1 MGGEADARCEMA
13 RRIVYGHASRSAC
26 VVCMES
32 TRAGR
37 SSHTPC
43 MHCICGDSYAR
54 RKKGATLHKYTP
66 RSIHLPPLHRISTT
80 HTHISA
86 MGFFKRKN
94 EPLIPPVAPAAGQ
107 QQPKADPYAAPAAGG
122 YGGGDPYTKSKP
134 APAATLEEKGGGDPY
149 AATPAY
155 AAGGDP
161 YAKRNPGPR
170 PNPNAANDAARAE
183 LFGGFSKAADVPAER
198 KYGYEGREMEEDFDE
213 DEEIEGIKQEMRGVK
228 QDSLAS
234 TRNAVALARQAE
246 ESARGTIAKLADQSE
261 RIANSERYLD
271 MAKANNQRAEDKA
284 TELKALSRSIF
295 RPAIVWNKESKRQA
309 QEDKINERH
318 AMERMDRTK
327 ALMDVQ
333 DTRKR
338 LGAAANPAPYA
349 SSPTPE
355 PMPGQQR
362 ARKDARSRYQF
373 DATASDDELE
383 DELDENLDET
393 LEVTRRLKGLATA
406 MGDEV
411 SGQNSRL
418 TRVTDKT
425 ENLEFAVMKN
435 TERLRRIR

>member
-1 MGGEADARCEMA
+1 
-13 RRIVYGHASRSAC
+13 
-26 VVCMES
+26 
-32 TRAGR
+32 
-37 SSHTPC
+37 
-43 MHCICGDSYAR
+43 
-54 RKKGATLHKYTP
+54 
-66 RSIHLPPLHRISTT
+66 
-80 HTHISA
+80 
-86 MGFFKRKN
+86 MGFFKRRN
-94 EPLIPPVAPAAGQ
+94 EPLIPPVAPTAGQQ
-107 QQPKADPYAAPAAGG
+107 QQPKADPYATPDASAYA
-122 YGGGDPYTKSKP
+122 GGDPYTRSKP
-134 APAATLEEKGGGDPY
+134 PRPSGQSDEKGGGGSSSSGDPY
-149 AATPAY
+149 AATPTY
-155 AAGGDP
+155 AAGAGGDP
-161 YAKRNPGPR
+161 YAKRIPGPR

-183 LFGGFSKAADVPAER
+183 LFGGFQAADVPAER

-271 MAKANNQRAEDKA
+271 MAKANNQRAEDKTA
-284 TELKALSRSIF
+284 ELKALNRSIF
-295 RPAIVWNKESKRQA
+295 RPAIVWNKDAKRQA

-318 AMERMDRTK
+318 AMERMDRAK
-327 ALMDVQ
+327 ALLDVQ

-338 LGAAANPAPYA
+338 LGAAANPAPYG
-349 SSPTPE
+349 SSTTPE
-355 PMPGQQR
+355 PVPGQQK

-393 LEVTRRLKGLATA
+393 LEISRRLKGLATA

-435 TERLRRIR
+435 TERLKRIR

>member
-1 MGGEADARCEMA
+1 
-13 RRIVYGHASRSAC
+13 
-26 VVCMES
+26 
-32 TRAGR
+32 
-37 SSHTPC
+37 
-43 MHCICGDSYAR
+43 
-54 RKKGATLHKYTP
+54 
-66 RSIHLPPLHRISTT
+66 
-80 HTHISA
+80 
-86 MGFFKRKN
+86 MGFFKRRN
-94 EPLIPPVAPAAGQ
+94 EPLIPPVAPTAGQ
-107 QQPKADPYAAPAAGG
+107 PQPQQPQADPYATPDASTYAGA
-122 YGGGDPYTKSKP
+122 GGDPYAKSKP
-134 APAATLEEKGGGDPY
+134 RPSDQSGEKGRSDPY
-149 AATPAY
+149 AATPTY
-155 AAGGDP
+155 AAGGGGDP

-183 LFGGFSKAADVPAER
+183 LFGGFKAEDVPAER

-271 MAKANNQRAEDKA
+271 MAKANNQRAEDKT
-284 TELKALSRSIF
+284 TELKALNRSIF
-295 RPAIVWNKESKRQA
+295 RPAIVWNKDAKRQA

-318 AMERMDRTK
+318 AMERMDRAK
-327 ALMDVQ
+327 ALLDVQ

-338 LGAAANPAPYA
+338 LGAAANPAPYG
-349 SSPTPE
+349 SSSTTPE
-355 PMPGQQR
+355 PVPGQQK

-393 LEVTRRLKGLATA
+393 LEISRRLKTLATA

-435 TERLRRIR
+435 TERLKRIR

>member
-1 MGGEADARCEMA
+1 MRDARWLGGSFMA
-13 RRIVYGHASRSAC
+13 MHRTAHVWYAWKARELGVPAIPHACIVSAATRMHGGKMERRCIN
-26 VVCMES
+26 
-32 TRAGR
+32 
-37 SSHTPC
+37 TP
-43 MHCICGDSYAR
+43 
-54 RKKGATLHKYTP
+54 P
-66 RSIHLPPLHRISTT
+66 RSIHLPRLHRISTT

-134 APAATLEEKGGGDPY
+134 APTATLEEKGGGDPY

>member
-1 MGGEADARCEMA
+1 
-13 RRIVYGHASRSAC
+13 
-26 VVCMES
+26 
-32 TRAGR
+32 
-37 SSHTPC
+37 
-43 MHCICGDSYAR
+43 
-54 RKKGATLHKYTP
+54 
-66 RSIHLPPLHRISTT
+66 
-80 HTHISA
+80 

-122 YGGGDPYTKSKP
+122 YAGGDPYTKSKP
-134 APAATLEEKGGGDPY
+134 APAATLEEKGGDPY

-284 TELKALSRSIF
+284 TELKALNRSIF

-338 LGAAANPAPYA
+338 LGAAANPSPYA
-349 SSPTPE
+349 SSHTPE

>member
-1 MGGEADARCEMA
+1 MRDARWLGGAFMA
-13 RRIVYGHASRSAC
+13 MHRTAHMWYAWKAREPGVPAIPHACIVSAATRMHGGKMERRCIN
-26 VVCMES
+26 
-32 TRAGR
+32 
-37 SSHTPC
+37 TP
-43 MHCICGDSYAR
+43 
-54 RKKGATLHKYTP
+54 P
-66 RSIHLPPLHRISTT
+66 RSIHLPRLHRISTT

-134 APAATLEEKGGGDPY
+134 APTATLEEKGGGDPY

>member
-1 MGGEADARCEMA
+1 MRDARWLGGAFMA
-13 RRIVYGHASRSAC
+13 MHRTAHMWYAWKPREPGVPAIPHACIVSAATRMHGGKMERRCIN
-26 VVCMES
+26 
-32 TRAGR
+32 
-37 SSHTPC
+37 TP
-43 MHCICGDSYAR
+43 
-54 RKKGATLHKYTP
+54 P
-66 RSIHLPPLHRISTT
+66 RSIHLPRLHRISTT

-134 APAATLEEKGGGDPY
+134 APTATLEEKGGGDPY

>member
-13 RRIVYGHASRSAC
+13 RRIVYGHASHSAC

-37 SSHTPC
+37 SSHAPC
-43 MHCICGDSYAR
+43 MHCICGDLYAR

-234 TRNAVALARQAE
+234 TRCVLGVFSAVVGHPADTRYRNAVALARQAE
-246 ESARGTIAKLADQSE
+246 ESARGTIAKLADQSG
-261 RIANSERYLD
+261 
-271 MAKANNQRAEDKA
+271 
-284 TELKALSRSIF
+284 
-295 RPAIVWNKESKRQA
+295 ESSSCPLRTLEMTPRQ
-309 QEDKINERH
+309 N
-318 AMERMDRTK
+318 
-327 ALMDVQ
+327 
-333 DTRKR
+333 
-338 LGAAANPAPYA
+338 G
-349 SSPTPE
+349 SPTRSDTSTWPR
-355 PMPGQQR
+355 PTTSV
-362 ARKDARSRYQF
+362 RK
-373 DATASDDELE
+373 
-383 DELDENLDET
+383 
-393 LEVTRRLKGLATA
+393 TRL
-406 MGDEV
+406 
-411 SGQNSRL
+411 QN
-418 TRVTDKT
+418 
-425 ENLEFAVMKN
+425 
-435 TERLRRIR
+435 